1 MTKELTAPF
10 PYFGSK
16 RLAAGLIWQAI
27 GPDIGSYCEPFAG
40 SCATLLRRPGGAG
53 RIETINDLSG
63 HVANFWRAAK
73 NCPDEVARHLDYP
86 VIEQDLHARHRWLVA
101 HHPDLVAGLD
111 TDPDWCDP
119 KAAGWWAWGMSSWIG
134 SGFCDMSKVRQGVA
148 RPHLTHTG
156 QGVHVRG
163 QLPHISNTGVGI
175 HARGQVPSLADCGNS
190 KLPHLGN
197 AGRSVHAMGN
207 LDGIYEWIAALADRL
222 RRTRVCCGDW
232 RRVVTHSALCDRLVG
247 GRVGILYDPPY
258 AHAVDGE
265 GSRVGDLYGAE
276 DDADVGAQV
285 AEQARAQAVDHPTW
299 RIVVCGY
306 AGEHVM
312 PGWREVIWSPAAGKW
327 GSGGYGRKN
336 GNPERERLWLSPACL
351 PVNTEAGHQ
360 PNLFT

>member
-1 MTKELTAPF
+1 MSQKTPELTAPF

-73 NCPDEVARHLDYP
+73 SCPDEVARHLDYP

-101 HHPDLVAGLD
+101 HHLDLVAGLD
-111 TDPDWCDP
+111 ADPDWCDP

-134 SGFCDMSKVRQGVA
+134 SGFCDMSKVKQDVA

-156 QGVHVRG
+156 QGVHARG
-163 QLPHISNTGVGI
+163 QLPHISNTGV
-175 HARGQVPSLADCGNS
+175 A
-190 KLPHLGN
+190 
-197 AGRSVHAMGN
+197 VHAAGN
-207 LDGIYEWIAALADRL
+207 LDSLHGWIAALADRL

-258 AHAVDGE
+258 AHEVDG
-265 GSRVGDLYGAE
+265 GVRAGGLYSA
-276 DDADVGAQV
+276 DDATVGAQV
-285 AEQARAQAVDHPTW
+285 AEEARKQADDHPAW

-312 PGWREVIWSPAAGKW
+312 PGWREVVWRANAGFN
-327 GSGGYGRKN
+327 SGGYGRTN

-351 PVNTEAGHQ
+351 PVDTESGSQ
-360 PNLFT
+360 RSLFGGT

>member
-1 MTKELTAPF
+1 MSAAPELTAPF

-16 RLAAGLIWQAI
+16 RLAASLIWQSI

-53 RIETINDLSG
+53 RIETVNDMSG

-73 NCPDEVARHLDYP
+73 NCPDEVARHLSYP
-86 VIEQDLHARHRWLVA
+86 VIEQDLHARHRWLLA
-101 HHPDLVAGLD
+101 RHPDLVAGLD
-111 TDPDWCDP
+111 ADPDWCDP

-134 SGFCDMSKVRQGVA
+134 SGFCDQSKAKPDIA

-156 QGVHVRG
+156 QGVHARG
-163 QLPHISNTGVGI
+163 QLPRLSNTGTGV
-175 HARGQVPSLADCGNS
+175 HARGQ
-190 KLPHLGN
+190 LPHLGN
-197 AGRSVHAMGN
+197 ACMAGHTVGN
-207 LDGIYEWIAALADRL
+207 LDGLHDWIAALAERL

-258 AHAVDGE
+258 AHVVDGE
-265 GSRVGDLYGAE
+265 ASRVGDLYGSE
-276 DDADVGAQV
+276 DDASVAAQV
-285 AEQARAQAVDHPTW
+285 AEEARKQAVDHPTW
-299 RIVVCGY
+299 RIVLCGY

-312 PGWREVIWSPAAGKW
+312 SGWRQVAWRTNAGFN
-327 GSGGYGRKN
+327 SGGYGRGN

-351 PVNTEAGHQ
+351 AVDVEAGSQ
-360 PNLFT
+360 RVLF